1 MDNFNFYSPTEFVF
15 GKDRENECGE
25 LVKKYGGTKVLIH
38 YGGGSAVRSGLIDRV
53 KASLDA
59 AGIAHVELGGVKPNP
74 RDTLIYKGIE
84 MVRANGVDFILA
96 VGGGSTIDS
105 SKGIAVG
112 ALYDGDFWDFY
123 AKKLP
128 VTKALP
134 IGVVQTIA
142 AAGSEGSGDSVVTKE
157 DGMLKRDI
165 GSDVIRPKFAVQ
177 NPALLCTLPAYQTA
191 CGITDIMAHVFERY
205 FTNTLEVETTD
216 RLCEALLITMLKEGP
231 RVMADSAN
239 YQARAN
245 IMWAGTV
252 AHNGLVGCGRSQD
265 WNSHAIE
272 HELSGLYDCAHGAG
286 LAVIMPAWMEYV
298 VDHNVM
304 RFAQMATRVFGCQ
317 MNFENPKAT
326 ALEGI
331 RAFRRFLHSIG
342 MPINFAELGA
352 KEEDIPK
359 LVEKLNPGD
368 GWGFVPLKAKDVT
381 AIYTIAA
388 QATLESFWNHFR
400 YEKKRSPSGSASCN
414 MFSNYRR
421 AMSPLATSLSRS
433 LLWALLTSSSVS
445 VRSMAW

>member
-15 GKDRENECGE
+15 GMNRENECGE

-59 AGIAHVELGGVKPNP
+59 AGIPHVELGGVKPNP
-74 RDTLIYKGIE
+74 HDSLVYKGIE
-84 MVRANGVDFILA
+84 IVRENGIDFILA

-105 SKGIAVG
+105 SKAIAMGVP
-112 ALYDGDFWDFY
+112 YKGDFWDFY
-123 AKKLP
+123 EGKASAAA
-128 VTKALP
+128 ALP

-142 AAGSEGSGDSVVTKE
+142 ASGSEGSGDSVITKE
-157 DGMLKRDI
+157 DGMLKR
-165 GSDVIRPKFAVQ
+165 GASSEHIRPKFAVQ

-231 RVMADSAN
+231 RAIADPAN
-239 YQARAN
+239 YQVRAN

-252 AHNGLVGCGRSQD
+252 AHNGVVGCGRSQD

-272 HELSGLYDCAHGAG
+272 HELSAFYDCAHGAG

-331 RAFRRFLHSIG
+331 KAFRKFLHSIG
-342 MPINFAELGA
+342 MPINFEELGA

-388 QATLESFWNHFR
+388 HAT
-400 YEKKRSPSGSASCN
+400 
-414 MFSNYRR
+414 
-421 AMSPLATSLSRS
+421 
-433 LLWALLTSSSVS
+433 V
-445 VRSMAW
+445 

>member
-15 GKDRENECGE
+15 GMNRENECGE

-59 AGIAHVELGGVKPNP
+59 AGIPHVELGGVKPNP
-74 RDTLIYKGIE
+74 HDSLVYKGIE
-84 MVRANGVDFILA
+84 IVRENGIDFILA

-105 SKGIAVG
+105 SKAIAMGVP
-112 ALYDGDFWDFY
+112 YKGDFWDFY
-123 AKKLP
+123 EGKASAAC
-128 VTKALP
+128 ALP

-142 AAGSEGSGDSVVTKE
+142 AAGSEGSGDSVITKE
-157 DGMLKRDI
+157 DGMLKR
-165 GSDVIRPKFAVQ
+165 GASSEHIRPKFAVQ

-205 FTNTLEVETTD
+205 FTNTLEVEITD
-216 RLCEALLITMLKEGP
+216 RLCEAVLLTMVKEGP
-231 RVMADSAN
+231 RAIADPAN
-239 YQARAN
+239 YQVRAN

-252 AHNGLVGCGRSQD
+252 AHNGVVGCGRSQD

-272 HELSGLYDCAHGAG
+272 HELSALYDCAHGAG

-331 RAFRRFLHSIG
+331 KAFRRFLHSIG

-352 KEEDIPK
+352 KEEDISK
-359 LVEKLNPGD
+359 MVEKLNPGD

-381 AIYTIAA
+381 EIYTIAA
-388 QATLESFWNHFR
+388 HASLE
-400 YEKKRSPSGSASCN
+400 
-414 MFSNYRR
+414 
-421 AMSPLATSLSRS
+421 
-433 LLWALLTSSSVS
+433 
-445 VRSMAW
+445 

>member
-15 GKDRENECGE
+15 GRDREAECGE

-53 KASLDA
+53 KASLDK
-59 AGIAHVELGGVKPNP
+59 AGVPHMELGGVKPNP
-74 RDTLIYKGIE
+74 RDTLVYKGIQ
-84 MVRANGVDFILA
+84 MVRENGIDFILA

-105 SKGIAVG
+105 AKGVAMGVP
-112 ALYDGDFWDFY
+112 YDGDFWDFY
-123 AKKLP
+123 EGKASAAC
-128 VTKALP
+128 ALP

-157 DGMLKRDI
+157 DGMLKR
-165 GSDVIRPKFAVQ
+165 GASSEHIRPKFAVQ

-205 FTNTLEVETTD
+205 FTNTQEVEVTD
-216 RLCEALLITMLKEGP
+216 RLCEAVLLTMVKEGP
-231 RVMADSAN
+231 RAIADPAN
-239 YQARAN
+239 YQVRAN

-252 AHNGLVGCGRSQD
+252 AHNGVVGCGRSQD

-272 HELSGLYDCAHGAG
+272 HELSALYDCAHGAG

-298 VDHNVM
+298 VDHDVM
-304 RFAQMATRVFGCQ
+304 RFAQMATRVFGCE
-317 MNFENPKAT
+317 MNFADPKAT

-352 KEEDIPK
+352 KEEDIPT
-359 LVEKLNPGD
+359 LVKKLNPGD
-368 GWGFVPLKAKDVT
+368 GWGFVPLKAADVT
-381 AIYTIAA
+381 AIYKIAA
-388 QATLESFWNHFR
+388 H
-400 YEKKRSPSGSASCN
+400 AS
-414 MFSNYRR
+414 
-421 AMSPLATSLSRS
+421 L
-433 LLWALLTSSSVS
+433 
-445 VRSMAW
+445 

>member
-15 GKDRENECGE
+15 GMNRENECGE

-59 AGIAHVELGGVKPNP
+59 AGIPHVELGGVKPNP
-74 RDTLIYKGIE
+74 HDSLVYKGIE
-84 MVRANGVDFILA
+84 IVRENGIDFILA

-105 SKGIAVG
+105 SKAIAMGVP
-112 ALYDGDFWDFY
+112 YKGDFWDFY
-123 AKKLP
+123 EGKASAAC
-128 VTKALP
+128 ALP

-142 AAGSEGSGDSVVTKE
+142 AAGSEGSGDSVITKE
-157 DGMLKRDI
+157 DGMLKR
-165 GSDVIRPKFAVQ
+165 GASSEHIRPKFAVQ

-205 FTNTLEVETTD
+205 FTNTLEVEITD
-216 RLCEALLITMLKEGP
+216 RLCEAVLLTMVKEGP
-231 RVMADSAN
+231 RAIADPAN
-239 YQARAN
+239 YQVRAN

-252 AHNGLVGCGRSQD
+252 AHNGVVGCGRSQD

-272 HELSGLYDCAHGAG
+272 HELSALYDCAHGAG

-304 RFAQMATRVFGCQ
+304 RFAQMATRVFGCE

-359 LVEKLNPGD
+359 MVEKLNPGD

-381 AIYTIAA
+381 EIYKIAA
-388 QATLESFWNHFR
+388 HAT
-400 YEKKRSPSGSASCN
+400 
-414 MFSNYRR
+414 
-421 AMSPLATSLSRS
+421 
-433 LLWALLTSSSVS
+433 V
-445 VRSMAW
+445 